1 MSYSFPPQH
10 KLLSVKFYLFVFQL
24 FMFFICLFASLCYY
38 FFPLIVGFMWR
49 GLCLS
54 CSPPHLWLL
63 RNYIFF
69 SREDNRQRN
78 NSNFM
83 REHIKNTPGVGD
95 SIEERVTT
103 SPRKGPGSVS
113 GKRKCLL
120 SSYNW
125 VNGGIAEG
133 LKFSFIKGGLFL
145 YFTWGKWWGRGSKDT
160 DDDSE

>member
-1 MSYSFPPQH
+1 
-10 KLLSVKFYLFVFQL
+10 
-24 FMFFICLFASLCYY
+24 
-38 FFPLIVGFMWR
+38 
-49 GLCLS
+49 
-54 CSPPHLWLL
+54 
-63 RNYIFF
+63 
-69 SREDNRQRN
+69 
-78 NSNFM
+78 M

-95 SIEERVTT
+95 SIEKRVTT

-145 YFTWGKWWGRGSKDT
+145 YFT
-160 DDDSE
+160 